1 MKTMETIERFAEFDE
16 HGNFII
22 DNPPA
27 IKNKKVKIIIA
38 IIEEETDAAGI
49 TTESILA
56 ETIVASASTGGSNPL
71 HKTKTA

>member
-1 MKTMETIERFAEFDE
+1 METIERFAEFDE

-27 IKNKKVKIIIA
+27 IKNKKVKILIA
-38 IIEEETDAAGI
+38 IIEEETDASGVT
-49 TTESILA
+49 TTESIIA
-56 ETIVASASTGGSNPL
+56 ETAFETSTSGTNPL